1 MFSQFLYLIRL
12 SIVREQIMPHDQ
24 QSNPLHRFCEGI
36 IAKDSS
42 IRFTGLANQ
51 MGKLIGAAYRE
62 GLQPLMN
69 SQETEH
75 YTIQTVLRA
84 STRETFENKIGK
96 QRYAIA
102 VYERL
107 IRATIPIPIIMT
119 GDDDD
124 NDEKKKNQEERD
136 LKWLYLLVSFDLGSD
151 VISIIEDRILP
162 QIEQSGKD
170 LGNLL
175 NR

>member
-1 MFSQFLYLIRL
+1 
-12 SIVREQIMPHDQ
+12 MPYHQDP
-24 QSNPLHRFCEGI
+24 NRLHRFCEGI

-42 IRFTGLANQ
+42 IRFAGIASQ
-51 MGKLIGAAYRE
+51 MGKLIGEAYRE

-69 SQETEH
+69 RQETEH

-102 VYERL
+102 VYEKL
-107 IRATIPIPIIMT
+107 IRATIPIIMI
-119 GDDDD
+119 GDDGD
-124 NDEKKKNQEERD
+124 NDEKEKHRKEQD

-151 VISIIEDRILP
+151 VISIIEDKILP

-170 LGNLL
+170 SFVT
-175 NR
+175 

>member
-1 MFSQFLYLIRL
+1 
-12 SIVREQIMPHDQ
+12 MPYDQ
-24 QSNPLHRFCEGI
+24 QSNRLHRFCEGI

-42 IRFTGLANQ
+42 IRFAGVANQ
-51 MGKLIGAAYRE
+51 MGKLIGEAYRE

-69 SQETEH
+69 RQETEH

-84 STRETFENKIGK
+84 STRETFESKIGK

-102 VYERL
+102 VYEKL
-107 IRATIPIPIIMT
+107 IRATIPIIMT

-124 NDEKKKNQEERD
+124 DDGDNDEKEKRHQEEQD

-151 VISIIEDRILP
+151 VISIIEDKILP

-170 LGNLL
+170 SLVA
-175 NR
+175 